1 MKSLFTFKNVP
12 AKGRFKPSFYF
23 ILTCFLLLSSLTAFA
38 QNYRVSGL
46 VTQQNSEPL
55 AGVSIQLK
63 HSETW
68 TQTDINGHY
77 ALDLPQGTHTLEI
90 RYLTAKPIE
99 KTFELTAD
107 LVLNIVINET
117 AEVLDE
123 VLVNAVRVGSSSPI
137 THSNISKEDLE
148 KRNLGQDIP
157 MLLNFLPSVVTTTD
171 AGAGVGY
178 TGIRVRGINAQST
191 NITINGIPYNDAE
204 SMGTFWVNLS
214 DFASSTESM
223 QLQRGVGTSTNGSGA
238 FGASINVL
246 TEGVSNEASAEIAN
260 SFGSYNTHKHTLKF
274 STGRLND
281 HFEIS
286 GRLSNI
292 KSDGYIDRASSDL
305 KSYFLQGAYV
315 DTNRLIKAVVFG
327 GQEITYQAWNGLEDL
342 DLLENHRTFN
352 TAGMYTDADGN
363 IQFYD
368 NEIDD
373 YKQDHYQ
380 LHWNER
386 INNQWSTNLGLN
398 YTRGLGFFE
407 QYKED
412 QNLIEYGM
420 ENIELGGESIT
431 DTDLVRRRW
440 LDNHFYVVNANA
452 NYKKEDLNLSFGT
465 SYSTYDGDH
474 FGEVIWAQYAGNTP
488 KGHRYYDGNGKKTDA
503 NVFAKA
509 TYQFDEQL
517 SFYGDVQYRNVGYK
531 TTGTNSD
538 TDLMEI
544 DESFNFFNPKAGLT
558 YQFNTANALYF
569 SYARANREPSR
580 KDFQNNTDVKP
591 EQLNDFELGW
601 RYDDPGFRIN
611 ANAYYMLYNE
621 QLVLTGE
628 LDTTGNPIRTN
639 SGDSY
644 RLGLEIEAA
653 VRLTSQWSLQPSVTV
668 SSNKTKKTVV
678 ERDGELVDLGKT
690 NISFSPELV
699 ASNALVFQPKEHF
712 QMSLLSK
719 YVGEQFMGN
728 TDSPASKLDAYFVN
742 DVNVTYEWHLKSKE
756 DSQKKPF
763 LKSILF
769 SGLVNNIFNKKYISN
784 GFYYTY
790 NDTWTDPNHVTTIEG
805 AGYFPQATT
814 NFLIGA
820 TLKF

>member
-1 MKSLFTFKNVP
+1 MKTLFRNRSAHSRSKLSLH
-12 AKGRFKPSFYF
+12 F
-23 ILTCFLLLSSLTAFA
+23 ILIFALLSFSFTAFA
-38 QNYRVSGL
+38 QSYRVSGR
-46 VTQQNSEPL
+46 VIQQNNEPL
-55 AGVSIQLK
+55 AGVSIQVK
-63 HSETW
+63 SSDIW
-68 TQTDINGHY
+68 TQTDLNGQY
-77 ALDLPQGTHTLEI
+77 TLALSQGKHTLEI
-90 RYLTAKPIE
+90 RYLTSQPILR
-99 KTFELTAD
+99 TFNITED
-107 LVLNIVINET
+107 LVLNITIDE
-117 AEVLDE
+117 ASEVLDE
-123 VLVNAVRVGSSSPI
+123 VLVNAVRVGANAPI
-137 THSNISKEDLE
+137 AHSNISKEDLE

-204 SMGTFWVNLS
+204 SMGTVWVNLS

-246 TEGVSNEASAEIAN
+246 TEGLSKDASAEIAN
-260 SFGSYNTHKHTLKF
+260 SFGSYNTHKHTVKF

-281 HFEIS
+281 RFEIS

-292 KSDGYIDRASSDL
+292 KSDGYIDRATSDL

-327 GQEITYQAWNGLEDL
+327 NQEQTYQAWNGLEDL
-342 DLLENHRTFN
+342 DLLKNNRTFN
-352 TAGMYTDADGN
+352 TAGMYTDAEGN

-386 INNQWSTNLGLN
+386 LDDNWSTTLGLN

-407 QYKED
+407 QFKED
-412 QNLIEYGM
+412 QKLVKFGM
-420 ENIELGGESIT
+420 NNIELGGEVISKS
-431 DTDLVRRRW
+431 DLVRRRW

-452 NYKKEDLNLSFGT
+452 NYKNEAWNLSFGT
-465 SYSTYDGDH
+465 SLSTYSGDH
-474 FGEVIWAQYAGNTP
+474 YGEIIWAQYAGDSP
-488 KGHRYYDGNGKKTDA
+488 KGHRYYDGNGKKTDV
-503 NVFAKA
+503 NTFAKA
-509 TYQFDEQL
+509 TYQFDDQL
-517 SFYGDVQYRNVGYK
+517 SFYGDLQYRNVGYE

-538 TDLMEI
+538 VVLMEI
-544 DESFNFFNPKAGLT
+544 DETFNFFNPKAGLT
-558 YQFNTANALYF
+558 YQYNPANALYF
-569 SYARANREPSR
+569 SYARANREPNR
-580 KDFQNNTDVKP
+580 KDFQNNTHVKP

-601 RYDDPGFRIN
+601 RYDESAFRIN

-628 LDTTGNPIRTN
+628 LTDTGSPIRTN
-639 SGDSY
+639 NGESY
-644 RLGLEIEAA
+644 RLGLEIEA
-653 VRLTSQWSLQPSVTV
+653 VVKLNSQWRLQPSVTV
-668 SSNKTKKTVV
+668 SSNKTKSTVI
-678 ERDGELVDLGKT
+678 ERDGVLVDLGET
-690 NISFSPELV
+690 NISFSPALI
-699 ASNALVFQPKEHF
+699 ASNAFVFQPKDHF
-712 QMSLLSK
+712 QISLLSK

-728 TDSPASKLDAYFVN
+728 TDSQKSKLDAYFVN
-742 DVNVTYEWHLKSKE
+742 DLNVTYQWILKAKD

-763 LKSILF
+763 IKSILF
-769 SGLVNNIFNKKYISN
+769 SGLVNNIFNVKYVSN
-784 GFYYTY
+784 GFYYTFDD
-790 NDTWTDPNHVTTIEG
+790 NWTDANQVTTIEG